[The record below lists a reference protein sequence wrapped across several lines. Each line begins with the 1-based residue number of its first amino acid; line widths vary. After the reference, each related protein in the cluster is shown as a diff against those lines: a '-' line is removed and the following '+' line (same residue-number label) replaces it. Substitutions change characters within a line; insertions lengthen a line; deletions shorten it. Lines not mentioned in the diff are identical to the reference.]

1 MTNQK
6 DRNEAYLNRQSLGA
20 YQDAPG
26 NLPLVTPTFGAE
38 LNARLENFQRAN
50 ERNQQAIDAI
60 KELQAYM
67 QNNPIAAELM
77 ERVNLLT
84 RYPR

>member
-1 MTNQK
+1 MTDQK
-6 DRNEAYLNRQSLGA
+6 DRHEAYINRQSLGA
-20 YQDAPG
+20 YQDAAG
-26 NLPLVTPTFGAE
+26 NLPLVTPTFEAE
-38 LNARLENFQRAN
+38 LNARLENFKRAN

-67 QNNPIAAELM
+67 KNNPIAAELI
-77 ERVNLLT
+77 ERVNVLT